1 MTQTETA
8 SRKVFDRDFARITA
22 SIEAAG
28 AVVTTGD
35 GFRYVDETKVSAQL
49 VSAYR
54 GLVQYGYANG
64 LI

>member
-1 MTQTETA
+1 MTSTGTA
-8 SRKVFDRDFARITA
+8 SRKVFAADFARITDQFQ
-22 SIEAAG
+22 AAG
-28 AVVTTGD
+28 AVVTMDD
-35 GFRYVDETKVSAQL
+35 GFTYVDESKVSAQL